1 MRALKPEN
9 CGASNPAKSIGIIA
23 KAIERSA
30 KHKQLKEILEIKS
43 T

>member
-23 KAIERSA
+23 KEIERSA
-30 KHKQLKEILEIKS
+30 KHKRFKKIQEIQS
-43 T
+43 R